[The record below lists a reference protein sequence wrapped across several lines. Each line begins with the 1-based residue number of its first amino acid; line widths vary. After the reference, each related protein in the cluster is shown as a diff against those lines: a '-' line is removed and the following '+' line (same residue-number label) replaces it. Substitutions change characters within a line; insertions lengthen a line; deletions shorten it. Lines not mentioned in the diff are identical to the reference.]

1 MQATHSRSANSIV
14 RSEGA
19 VEALALDRFLP
30 YRLSILSEAVS
41 RAFAAHYERR
51 FNITIPEWRIMA
63 VLGERSPQATQE
75 LIDRTRMDR
84 VKVSRAAIRLEDKG
98 LIVRNQSPGDR
109 RALSLR
115 LSRRGVAIYRELV
128 PFAHALQAALVRDF
142 GDGQELTEFDA
153 ALDKL
158 LACADCL
165 ATSEV
170 RSMQKSSPVL

>member
-1 MQATHSRSANSIV
+1 
-14 RSEGA
+14 
-19 VEALALDRFLP
+19 
-30 YRLSILSEAVS
+30 
-41 RAFAAHYERR
+41 
-51 FNITIPEWRIMA
+51 MA

-109 RALSLR
+109 RALRAHPKLNAQTTGCKALDRLQYLVGMDSIIFGWPLSLR

-170 RSMQKSSPVL
+170 RSMQRSSPVL